1 MTLGMVLI
9 VLGTLGVMY
18 FVGKNERVFM
28 TSFVMLLIGM
38 LVTIYPFVINV
49 LNNLQY

>member
-1 MTLGMVLI
+1 MTLGTVLI
-9 VLGTLGVMY
+9 ISGTIGVMY
-18 FVGKNERVFM
+18 FVGKNDRVFM
-28 TSFVMLLIGM
+28 TSFVVLLIGM